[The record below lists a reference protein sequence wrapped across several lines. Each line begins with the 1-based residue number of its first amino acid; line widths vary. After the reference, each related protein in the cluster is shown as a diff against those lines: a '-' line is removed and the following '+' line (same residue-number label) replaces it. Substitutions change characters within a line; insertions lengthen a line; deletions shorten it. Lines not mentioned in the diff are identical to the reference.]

1 MLAGLMWCVGYA
13 GLSESLVPAI
23 GQLGGHV
30 ILGLAGLLT
39 LLALTGMLVRDG
51 GRSSWLGTAGY
62 ALSLPGAAVFSI
74 GNLAEGLWLLE
85 FGTRLFAVGIMSLI
99 AGVVL
104 LGFGLLRA
112 RVLPPWSVWPLIVG
126 WVAFFPLANVSA
138 VAGLVP
144 SLLAAFMLGVGWAT
158 LGYALWSGKGRPDWA
173 PTRALCRSGI
183 PWLRSPCSGRSGA
196 PWSGVCASSA

>member
-13 GLSESLVPAI
+13 GMAELLLPAI

-39 LLALTGMLVRDG
+39 LLALVGMLVWDG

-62 ALSLPGAAVFSI
+62 ALSLPGATVFSI

-85 FGTRLFAVGIMSLI
+85 FGTRLFAVGMMALI
-99 AGVVL
+99 ASALL

-126 WVAFFPLANVSA
+126 WVAFLPLANVSA
-138 VAGLVP
+138 VTGFVP
-144 SLLAAFMLGVGWAT
+144 SLLAAFMLGAGWVT
-158 LGYALWSGKGRPDWA
+158 LGYALWSGKGTP
-173 PTRALCRSGI
+173 G
-183 PWLRSPCSGRSGA
+183 
-196 PWSGVCASSA
+196 